1 MSFRISSSTA
11 SMLFLTELTFKAS
24 ARYLFIYFIFFQI
37 LIFSPND
44 SLSKTRKNV
53 FYLTQKAQIFV
64 NLFCNLNSDWSL
76 VPGSFLFLITLSI
89 KRDWVRK
96 KKIKLNFLRVFD
108 SHLSKY
114 LIFKR
119 ISCMLWLF
127 WVMYQNKIWVWDELL
142 VNIFCMI
149 FP

>member
-1 MSFRISSSTA
+1 MPAI
-11 SMLFLTELTFKAS
+11 
-24 ARYLFIYFIFFQI
+24 YLFIIFFQI

-53 FYLTQKAQIFV
+53 FYLTQKAQSFV

-96 KKIKLNFLRVFD
+96 KKIKLNFLRIFH

-114 LIFKR
+114 LVFKR

-127 WVMYQNKIWVWDELL
+127 WVIYQNKIWAWDELL

-149 FP
+149 LP